1 MKNKFFIII
10 LGVFGAAC
18 APAVNMEV
26 LIKQNQKGSSPKFP
40 VDSVRAFG
48 ALQESA
54 QSGDFAAQKK
64 LQTMLAS
71 RIQVVYASLVKSGGL
86 LFSVRRPIKGYDDT
100 LNNYAVN
107 LESFFEETTGQVRVR
122 KHDFVVTATNGT
134 VLQISYPEYKSA
146 DTSVEVSKDGKTC
159 WVALSE
165 LNAPDRKFVEN
176 ALADEVFKSSGEFEI
191 SSVDSRNAEASRGN
205 KDQTSR
211 IHEETGEKIEGAYT
225 VTAVQGI
232 SRSII
237 LENKGRF
244 PLENLVVEYQSF
256 AEQIVMKLP
265 KDFPSNFRCVGFFE
279 IESLKPG
286 EKKELPLKLPE
297 IVEAKQQNIQ
307 AAEYEY
313 YRVIPSDLNQQS
325 EGRMNGV
332 WVKVRRLTPYGERL
346 TREYKSAGVPD
357 VEWANV
363 APVSVDIR

>member
-1 MKNKFFIII
+1 MKNKFFLNLIV
-10 LGVFGAAC
+10 LAGAAYVS
-18 APAVNMEV
+18 AANFET
-26 LIKQNQKGSSPKFP
+26 LIKQHQKATAPKFP
-40 VDSVRAFG
+40 VASAREFG

-64 LQTMLAS
+64 LQAMLAS
-71 RIQVVYASLVKSGGL
+71 RIQAVYAPLVKNGGL
-86 LFSVRRPIKGYDDT
+86 LFSVRRPVRGYDDAS
-100 LNNYAVN
+100 NNYAVN
-107 LESFFEETTGQVRVR
+107 LEEFFEETTGQVRVR
-122 KHDFVVTATNGT
+122 KHDFTVTATNGT
-134 VLQISYPEYKSA
+134 VFRIGYPEYKPA
-146 DTSVEVSKDGKTC
+146 DVSVVVSKDGKTC
-159 WVALSE
+159 QVALSE
-165 LNAPDRKFVEN
+165 LKAPDRKFVEN

-191 SSVDSRNAEASRGN
+191 FITDSRSAEASRGN

-225 VTAVQGI
+225 ATAVQGI